1 MEQIIQKYSI
11 TNFFIQDLTI
21 TIIEGSQEIMSLLK
35 RIGNIDPGIQK
46 MKYQTLRKIKV
57 LCK

>member
-35 RIGNIDPGIQK
+35 KNDILIDEVCD
-46 MKYQTLRKIKV
+46 YKILPKQFLV
-57 LCK
+57 